1 MSTDPSTRWRA
12 GAVAAAV
19 VAVAALVGLGG
30 WAAARPEPTAG
41 DGLAALADPTP
52 SPTASTPSTPSPTPS
67 VTVSARAA
75 DPASARP
82 AQAPRPTRLRV
93 PGLDVDAAV
102 RPVGV
107 QDDGAMV
114 IPAEPTTVG
123 WYRYGPAPADPAG
136 HTVIAGHVATIEDGP
151 GALAPLEGAEPGMQV
166 EVVDADGTVH
176 RYVVRG
182 RETISKKRL
191 PTEEIFARD
200 GDPLLVLITCGG
212 EYIPELGSHRDN
224 VVVTA
229 EPVG

>member
-1 MSTDPSTRWRA
+1 MSTDPSARWRA

-19 VAVAALVGLGG
+19 VMVAALVGLAG
-30 WAAARPEPTAG
+30 WASTRPDPTAG
-41 DGLAALADPTP
+41 DGLSALADAPA
-52 SPTASTPSTPSPTPS
+52 SPASPTPS
-67 VTVSARAA
+67 ATPSVTASARAA
-75 DPASARP
+75 DPASQRGE
-82 AQAPRPTRLRV
+82 QAPRPTRLRV

-123 WYRYGPAPADPAG
+123 WYRYGPAPADPSG

-151 GALAPLEGAEPGMQV
+151 GALAPLEGAEPGMRV

-176 RYVVRG
+176 RYEVQG
-182 RETISKKRL
+182 RERISKKRL

-224 VVVTA
+224 IVVTA
-229 EPVG
+229 RPVD